1 VSVPVRLLPILLV
14 ASAVLIGACAGPE
27 VRTAPFRARPD
38 AVDAGDLRGPFTG
51 RVLDGATRE
60 PVAGALVYA
69 TWRFESGSGLT
80 APAGAHEQ
88 VGSTDAAGY
97 YEIGRLGSVPSGTR
111 LTDFHLV
118 VYKRGFVA
126 YRSDRRFDDL
136 GPRLDFAQR
145 SNQILLE
152 RWRDS
157 YSHAR
162 HLRYIGGGTAVS
174 ALTAWEAD
182 DAAAELSGEARRP
195 GAIGSDLIE
204 GATGQPYLVAAQLLT
219 AADIKAQTRYD
230 GQFETGPLGDEPDTA
245 TYSSQHYKAL
255 GRPETWDVALRLW
268 RLDPGAAQERYDEL
282 SGQLPGIEER
292 NEIASRSFR
301 ALEGE
306 IVGIAFLDGPRGLVV
321 LLTCGKSQCATTED
335 ATALG
340 RGIHERIKALW
351 PNPQPPAAPASPAV
365 PPAPTPAPP
374 PPASAE
380 PSPAAPLP
388 PAPTPAPKKPAPKK
402 PTTPAPA
409 KPAAPAPGGTP

>member
-1 VSVPVRLLPILLV
+1 VSVSVRLLPILLV
-14 ASAVLIGACAGPE
+14 ASAAVIAACAGPE

-38 AVDAGDLRGPFTG
+38 AVDAGDLRGPFSG

-69 TWRFESGSGLT
+69 TWRFESGTGLT
-80 APAGAHEQ
+80 APAGAREQ
-88 VGSTDAAGY
+88 VGSTDASGF
-97 YEIGRLGSVPSGTR
+97 YEIGRLGAVPSGAR

-118 VYKRGFVA
+118 IYKRGYVA

-145 SNQILLE
+145 GNQVLLE

-162 HLRYIGGGTAVS
+162 HLRYIGGGTAVA
-174 ALTAWEAD
+174 ALTSWEAD
-182 DAAAELSGEARRP
+182 DAAAELSGESRRP

-204 GATGQPYLVAAQLLT
+204 GTSGTPYLVAAQLLT

-268 RLDPGAAQERYDEL
+268 RLDPGAAQERFDEL

-306 IVGIAFLDGPRGLVV
+306 IVGIGFLDGPRGLVV
-321 LLTCGKSQCATTED
+321 LLTCGKSQCASTED
-335 ATALG
+335 AVALG
-340 RGIHERIKALW
+340 RGIHDRIKALW
-351 PNPQPPAAPASPAV
+351 PNPSPPATQPAPEPAPAPQPV
-365 PPAPTPAPP
+365 APP
-374 PPASAE
+374 PAQQPVT
-380 PSPAAPLP
+380 PP
-388 PAPTPAPKKPAPKK
+388 PAKPTATPAPKK
-402 PTTPAPA
+402 PAPA